1 MLRLTLILLV
11 VIYAVL
17 VLYSGE
23 PETSATVR
31 ATATIAPEVTPV
43 GDDALH
49 QSDDGRLVLRAAN
62 GEELVINAVINPGAV
77 VSQEDGI
84 VSVVTR
90 ADLGPT
96 TDTPIQAD
104 PDDFAAEPAS
114 ETATDADTQAG
125 TDTAATDT
133 ADTDD
138 TTQDVLVVEQAPPT
152 PNAELLQVSGD
163 RVNFRA
169 GPSTDNEILASLT
182 RGTQLE
188 LIERV
193 ADGWAHLR
201 VLDTGLEGYMSGDF
215 LEPVN

>member
-31 ATATIAPEVTPV
+31 ETATIGPEVTPV

-104 PDDFAAEPAS
+104 LNDFAAESAS

-125 TDTAATDT
+125 TDT

-169 GPSTDNEILASLT
+169 GPSTDNDILASLT

-201 VLDTGLEGYMSGDF
+201 VLDIGLEGYMSGDF